1 MTPLATIVETE
12 TLLEVIAFSVAA
24 GVGVTLAF
32 SLAIRG
38 AAGFVDMS
46 RDARYPEAM
55 AYAVLGALGLAAC
68 LGALVFGLVVM
79 TTK

>member
-1 MTPLATIVETE
+1 MTVLGAIVETE
-12 TLLEVIAFSVAA
+12 TLLEVIAYSVAA

-46 RDARYPEAM
+46 RDGRYPEAA
-55 AYAVLGALGLAAC
+55 AYGVLGALGLLAC
-68 LGALVFGLVVM
+68 LGALAFGLIVM